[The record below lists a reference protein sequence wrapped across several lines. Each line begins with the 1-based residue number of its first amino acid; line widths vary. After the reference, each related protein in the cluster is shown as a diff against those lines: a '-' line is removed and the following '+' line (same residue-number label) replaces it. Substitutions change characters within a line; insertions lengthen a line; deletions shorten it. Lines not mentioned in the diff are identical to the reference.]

1 MIRFRVFYSFILTYA
16 LKQNFFL
23 LNFNRF
29 QLLKGVAENAVQTT
43 FKKMPKNFSI
53 NDIVNRGK
61 TPKNR
66 EFLLGHSWANLPLL
80 VLFLPFR
87 HSTPSSQKRRKNAFF
102 AIFRNFRE
110 PHPK

>member
-1 MIRFRVFYSFILTYA
+1 MIRFRVFYSFILSYA

-53 NDIVNRGK
+53 SDLVNRGK

-66 EFLLGHSWANLPLL
+66 EFLLGHSWANLPKGEGARVPL
-80 VLFLPFR
+80 
-87 HSTPSSQKRRKNAFF
+87 AG
-102 AIFRNFRE
+102 I
-110 PHPK
+110 